1 MQGCSFKAETYR
13 SEPFTIV
20 SEDSSMNKCYNVLEV
35 SNVETVAERRNFTV
49 EYVLNEDGALWGEI
63 KKRNSTGLM
72 RLIQNIFVD
81 LGFGTLRVTSDR
93 SLYLKRVCLILLTNL
108 LLLCQGEGCLRCLKS

>member
-1 MQGCSFKAETYR
+1 
-13 SEPFTIV
+13 
-20 SEDSSMNKCYNVLEV
+20 MNKCYNVLEV